1 MKIHIGEIIKT
12 EAKSQGVSNTHLMEV
27 INVKNAQNIEYD
39 LKQETLSIQKLALYT
54 SALNHNFLK
63 YYTDLEPFKSFYEKE
78 NNTSID
84 MIESLKEQL
93 DQANRLISVQ
103 EETIQT
109 QKELIATQKALIES
123 LSTKK

>member
-1 MKIHIGEIIKT
+1 MRIHIGEIIKA
-12 EAKSQGVSNTHLMEV
+12 EAKSQGVSNARLMEE
-27 INVKNAQNIEYD
+27 ISVKNSQNIEYD

-78 NNTSID
+78 NNTSLD
-84 MIESLKEQL
+84 EVEALKEKL
-93 DQANRLISVQ
+93 AQASSTISFQ

-109 QKELIATQKALIES
+109 QKELIATQKALIAS
-123 LSTKK
+123 LSNKK

>member
-1 MKIHIGEIIKT
+1 MKIHIGDIIKT
-12 EAKSQGVSNTHLMEV
+12 QAKNQGVSDARLMEE
-27 INVKNAQNIEYD
+27 INVKNSQNIEYD

-78 NNTSID
+78 NNTSVN
-84 MIESLKEQL
+84 MIEALKEQL
-93 DQANRLISVQ
+93 DQVNRTISIQ

-109 QKELIATQKALIES
+109 QKELISTQKALIES